1 MILPDSIAMHD
12 LKASGEALKNLE
24 KKMTQFGVRP
34 GNRGKLTSFVA
45 GTAEKLAISALTPG
59 LDDAFFLDGHFG
71 IGNDLNRHLVDMA
84 E

>member
-1 MILPDSIAMHD
+1 
-12 LKASGEALKNLE
+12 
-24 KKMTQFGVRP
+24 
-34 GNRGKLTSFVA
+34 VA